1 MGNIF
6 CKTTDFDKEM
16 ITKIVFVI
24 DESDHLD
31 KKFSYSK
38 LFCKT
43 YYLRLF
49 GHDFVMLYIKME
61 GWSTDGFCLRLRQKI
76 L

>member
-1 MGNIF
+1 MGKIF

-16 ITKIVFVI
+16 ITKNVVII

-31 KKFSYSK
+31 KKFSYLK

-43 YYLRLF
+43 IYL
-49 GHDFVMLYIKME
+49 
-61 GWSTDGFCLRLRQKI
+61 
-76 L
+76 